1 MCGYLQ
7 AKTATGYYK
16 EAIEK
21 FNEITSPEIH
31 SEYTFICCLCR
42 CYIRTSQPEKAWELY
57 ITMKTGP
64 ESFTVLQ
71 LIANDCYRMG
81 HFWHSAKAFDLLDRY
96 FSFELLCMDHYKN
109 IE

>member
-1 MCGYLQ
+1 MLIYISEKCNYKLYYLFIIFK

-21 FNEITSPEIH
+21 FNQITSPEIQ
-31 SEYTFICCLCR
+31 SEYTFICCLSR

-81 HFWHSAKAFDLLDRY
+81 HFWHSAKAFDLLDR
-96 FSFELLCMDHYKN
+96 
-109 IE
+109 